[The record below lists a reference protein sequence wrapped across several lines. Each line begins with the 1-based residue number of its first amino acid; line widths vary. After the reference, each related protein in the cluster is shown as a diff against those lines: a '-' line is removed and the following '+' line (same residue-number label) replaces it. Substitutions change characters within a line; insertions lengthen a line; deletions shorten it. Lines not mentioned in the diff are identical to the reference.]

1 VPIGSN
7 PFIQVPTPIQ
17 RSFATGRQSFYIS
30 HAQQSSAYDEGDGI
44 VPSTPTLFVPR
55 RGDSFAEALNSPRVP
70 QGRFVFSSSIPE
82 ASALSQLASEG
93 TLGVDDTRMDLSQFD
108 DNGRSVPTT
117 PLAVSP
123 AIDSGIQLGQSG
135 DEVVEPYDTNVVIE
149 TPISSE
155 FDNENRDSSRSNVET
170 DDGENSKTSLKDN
183 NNVSSFDLIDTNE
196 GIEEEVSEQ
205 PDNET
210 DIQNEEEEKE
220 ASDQNIFGQES
231 DAVAST
237 STSGNT
243 QRHAQTARRGR
254 SFGPQRGPIQR
265 RPIVWP
271 TESSGE
277 SSPNKQSTGQNIS
290 QVQQQPQSSH
300 QSGRR
305 IRLRGAS
312 SKFSTRGDY
321 RGGRPGRGSRGTYH
335 YSKQ

>member
-1 VPIGSN
+1 
-7 PFIQVPTPIQ
+7 
-17 RSFATGRQSFYIS
+17 
-30 HAQQSSAYDEGDGI
+30 
-44 VPSTPTLFVPR
+44 
-55 RGDSFAEALNSPRVP
+55 
-70 QGRFVFSSSIPE
+70 
-82 ASALSQLASEG
+82 
-93 TLGVDDTRMDLSQFD
+93 MDLSQFD

-123 AIDSGIQLGQSG
+123 AIDSSIQLSQSG
-135 DEVVEPYDTNVVIE
+135 QEVVEPYDTNVVIE
-149 TPISSE
+149 TQISTE
-155 FDNENRDSSRSNVET
+155 FDNENSDSSRLNVET

-183 NNVSSFDLIDTNE
+183 NNAGVSSFDLIDTNE

-210 DIQNEEEEKE
+210 DIQNEDDVKE
-220 ASDQNIFGQES
+220 ASDQNVFGQES
-231 DAVAST
+231 DAMAST
-237 STSGNT
+237 STSSGNT

-277 SSPNKQSTGQNIS
+277 SSPNKQSTAQNIS